1 MGEGQISIPLLT
13 EREWKAV
20 LTGLSLAE
28 AKGREDLQCRRISS
42 AFLAQ
47 EERGLPL
54 SSLVLKKPTPEQE
67 KEDNDFGKYF
77 TDLTHKLYRL
87 RGALAQLEQQQL
99 HDQIRVELE
108 GLFGE
113 DTNAV

>member
-13 EREWKAV
+13 EREWKAL

-28 AKGREDLQCRRISS
+28 AKGREDLQYRRISS

-47 EERGLPL
+47 EEKGLPL
-54 SSLVLKKPTPEQE
+54 SSLVLKQPTPEQE
-67 KEDNDFGKYF
+67 KEDNDFGQYF
-77 TDLTHKLYRL
+77 TDLRSKLYKL

-99 HDQIRVELE
+99 HDQVRIEIE
-108 GLFGE
+108 GLLGE
-113 DTNAV
+113 GTDEV